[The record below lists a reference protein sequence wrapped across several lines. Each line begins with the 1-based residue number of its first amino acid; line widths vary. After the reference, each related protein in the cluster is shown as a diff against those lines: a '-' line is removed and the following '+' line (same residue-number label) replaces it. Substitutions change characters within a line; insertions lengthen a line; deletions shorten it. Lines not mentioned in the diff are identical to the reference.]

1 MEEIKVLKDENKRL
15 KESLKQEQCRT
26 EALQKIILS
35 GKVPIEDS
43 PILSRMKAENEEL
56 RKKLKNIEELNA
68 RIRELERELALVAK
82 GHNWKKAVDKNVLRS
97 HKKSA
102 YMLCYAV
109 QGYKVREIAQVLYKE
124 HNIDVT
130 ERTVYRSLSVKE
142 ADDYERLIS
151 LYSEFP
157 EIFDEYGIS
166 KKQIK
171 LWYTSMRTKKKGTG

>member
-1 MEEIKVLKDENKRL
+1 MEEIKVLKDENQRL

-43 PILSRMKAENEEL
+43 PILSQMKAENEEL
-56 RKKLKNIEELNA
+56 RKKLKNIEELK
-68 RIRELERELALVAK
+68 RELALVAK